1 MISLYVTVMHR
12 TVDGGL
18 DFGFEYRQESEA
30 EYDLRILFSKIE
42 VEVDE
47 IKAEDNFKL
56 DLGMSSFDTMC
67 LVNDILDTFGVEL
80 KAADFVNYKTVGEM
94 AEYLDSIC

>member
-1 MISLYVTVMHR
+1 MQT
-12 TVDGGL
+12 
-18 DFGFEYRQESEA
+18 FERLVQILE
-30 EYDLRILFSKIE
+30 EY

-67 LVNDILDTFGVEL
+67 MVNDIKKEFGVEL
-80 KAADFVNYKTVGEM
+80 KANDFVNNKTVGEM
-94 AEYLDSIC
+94 AKHIESIAE